1 MKSTMS
7 ERNETMDGGAEPG
20 GRWRRAGAVMTCAL
34 LLLLQ
39 ACTSP
44 ESRVSVN
51 SNPSGARILI
61 DGVDSGRQTP
71 SSLALSTQQE
81 RYEIRVEK
89 PGYNSVARKVTLGTD
104 VDVIDADEA
113 VGAICC
119 APCCCFLPL
128 LRFLDPVDVNTRF
141 RPSQLDFE
149 LEVAGQGAR
158 LELVPRECE
167 VYLDGKL
174 AALLDGNYLVTD
186 VGAHELEVRAA
197 GYRAWTRTI
206 KVDERAYQRLRIELE
221 VEGQGLL
228 LSGEPEGAKIYLDDQ
243 FQGTLSPVERR
254 LRVAPGPHL
263 LRVEAEGRV
272 AFQDVV
278 QVASD
283 RYHEV
288 EVTLALEGQGVIV
301 RKPEGLSAKTPAVQ
315 VWVDG
320 QLAGNGFDIPI
331 RTTPGEHNVEIRAE
345 GRENAWVRLI
355 IHERQ
360 YLDVHPGAKADPAKA
375 RKQAQ
380 PTGVRVN
387 APPEAGAVDRRDV
400 QIRVNGHLIGQ
411 EFGSVIEVG
420 EGVFDVEVRVAGFH
434 PWRDRVIT
442 AANRVTD
449 LYPRLEKE

>member
-1 MKSTMS
+1 MGS
-7 ERNETMDGGAEPG
+7 GAGAEA
-20 GRWRRAGAVMTCAL
+20 RWRRAGAVLAAAL
-34 LLLLQ
+34 LLVLQ
-39 ACTSP
+39 ACTAA

-89 PGYNSVARKVTLGTD
+89 PGYNPVGRTVALGTD

-128 LRFLDPVDVNTRF
+128 LRFLDPVDVNTKF

-158 LELVPRECE
+158 LELMPRECE

-174 AALLDGNYLVTD
+174 VALLDGNYVVTD
-186 VGAHELEVRAA
+186 VGTHELEVRAA
-197 GYRAWTRTI
+197 GHRAWSRTI
-206 KVDERAYQRLRIELE
+206 KVDERAYQRLKIELE

-228 LSGEPEGAKIYLDDQ
+228 LSGEPEGAKIYVDDQ
-243 FQGTLSPVERR
+243 FQGTLSPLERR

-263 LRVEAEGRV
+263 LRVEASGRV
-272 AFQDVV
+272 PFQDVV
-278 QVASD
+278 QVAAD

-315 VWVDG
+315 VWIDG
-320 QLAGNGFDIPI
+320 QLAGNGFDVPI
-331 RTTPGEHNVEIRAE
+331 RTTPGEHHIEVRAE
-345 GRENAWVRLI
+345 GRENTWLRLI
-355 IHERQ
+355 VHEGQ
-360 YLDVHPGAKADPAKA
+360 FLDIQPGPKADPGKP

-380 PTGVRVN
+380 PTGLRVN
-387 APPEAGAVDRRDV
+387 LPPDVGVVERQDV
-400 QIRVNGHLIGQ
+400 QIRLNGNLVGQ
-411 EFGSVIEVG
+411 DFGTVIEVG
-420 EGVFDVEVRVAGFH
+420 EGVFDVEVRVTGWK

-442 AANRVTD
+442 AVNRVTD